1 MHTESQPRL
10 YWAFKSHPPQQM
22 LYSKH
27 HACLWF
33 LTKIMTV
40 KMIEDFL
47 FFKVIIRIINLSHK
61 KHNQNL
67 WPVQW
72 WLVHAV
78 WECSQRWYSG
88 LLSHSQQFSPSPQIH
103 PHSIKTSN
111 YVLGYHSVWRQ
122 NGRKVLDIKNA
133 HHTSSFIWVS
143 AFENMRAYF
152 CKLTLSTATV
162 QMIYSRLKGENSW
175 RPGQTILSLHPQKI
189 QKLKKKHF

>member
-88 LLSHSQQFSPSPQIH
+88 LLSHSQQFSPSPQIN
-103 PHSIKTSN
+103 PHSITTWN
-111 YVLGYHSVWRQ
+111 YVFLDTTVYKGKRFENSA
-122 NGRKVLDIKNA
+122 VLDIKT
-133 HHTSSFIWVS
+133 HTKYWISKHTRNHRRYIKVT
-143 AFENMRAYF
+143 RQ
-152 CKLTLSTATV
+152 C
-162 QMIYSRLKGENSW
+162 
-175 RPGQTILSLHPQKI
+175 PQTISFEEKGDPKRTRTEVPLLTNLMPYR
-189 QKLKKKHF
+189 